1 MADRLDVLII
11 DRNDDDAFLA
21 MRMLRRAGLD
31 PHPVRVETPRQ
42 LGEALARSAW
52 DLVLCDGL
60 SPMLSLPDVVAAVHD
75 ALPRTP
81 VVVLS
86 SRWREVDEIGDR
98 MGIAGVIAK
107 EALDRLPSL
116 VRRVLAGDV
125 PRRAT
130 PLPRRPAAA

>member
-1 MADRLDVLII
+1 MTDRVDVLII

-31 PHPVRVETPRQ
+31 PQAVRIETPRQ
-42 LGEALARSAW
+42 LGEALPLHDW

-60 SPMLSLPDVVAAVHD
+60 YPMLSLPDVVAAVRD

-81 VVVLS
+81 LVVLS

-98 MGIAGVIAK
+98 MGIAGIVAK
-107 EALDRLPSL
+107 DALECLPSL
-116 VRRVLAGDV
+116 VRRVLAGDLG
-125 PRRAT
+125 RRAT
-130 PLPRRPAAA
+130 ALPRRPAAA